1 MKAAARA
8 PQEPIPVIDLFAGPG
23 GLGEGFSQVRT
34 RSGAYAFRLCLS
46 IEKDAAAH
54 RTLELRAMY
63 RSFRGSTVPQA
74 YWEYLA
80 GRKSREELVK
90 DPEMAE
96 AVAHARKEAR
106 CAELGVTPESQINTW
121 IRDAIGDRRDWV
133 LLGGPPCQAY
143 SLVGRARQ
151 SRKPRAEFERDHR
164 HLLYE
169 EYLRIVR
176 TFHPAVFVMEN
187 VKGLLSATYEGEKMF
202 QRICSDLSLA
212 GANSGHRYHIRSFV
226 VTNQTPDPRDF
237 VIRAEEY
244 GIPQARHRVILL
256 GVRDDL
262 NSRPHR
268 TLRRRRQR
276 HVVESVL
283 GTLPPLRSSISKGT
297 DSHEAWLEELA
308 KTPRYL
314 SALPRKLRQRLAPAM
329 HRALKRAE
337 KIDTTGG
344 RFVSRCDAPLSK
356 RGQLMTWLRRGE
368 PSGWLN
374 HEARSHMPA
383 DLRRYLFAATYARVT
398 RRSPKVT
405 DFPPALQPNHD
416 NVSNRVGD
424 QKTIPFADRFRVQ
437 RARLPSTTVVSHIA
451 KDGHYFIHYDPA
463 QARSL
468 TVREAARLQTFPDN
482 YFFEGSRTE
491 QFIQVGNAVP
501 PYLAF
506 QLGEI
511 VRDLMNPVRRR

>member
-1 MKAAARA
+1 MKDAARA
-8 PQEPIPVIDLFAGPG
+8 PREPIPVIDLFAGPG

-34 RSGAYAFRLCLS
+34 GYGAYAFRLCLS

-54 RTLELRAMY
+54 RTLELRSMY
-63 RSFRGSTVPQA
+63 RWFRGRTVPEI
-74 YWEYLA
+74 YWEYVA
-80 GRKSREELVK
+80 GRKSREELVCH
-90 DPEMAE
+90 PTMAE

-106 CAELGVTPESQINTW
+106 CAELGVTPQSEIDAW
-121 IRDAIGDRRDWV
+121 IEQAIGGRQDWV

-187 VKGLLSATYEGEKMF
+187 VKGLLSATYAGEKMF

-212 GANSGHRYHIRSFV
+212 AASSGHQYQIRSFV
-226 VTNQTPDPRDF
+226 VAKQSPDPRDF

-244 GIPQARHRVILL
+244 GVPQARHRVILL

-262 NSRPHR
+262 SARSHK
-268 TLRRRRQR
+268 TLRRCRQK
-276 HVVESVL
+276 HGVGSVL
-283 GTLPPLRSSISKGT
+283 GMLPPLRSSLSRGA
-297 DSHEAWLEELA
+297 DSHEAWLKEL
-308 KTPRYL
+308 KQTPKFLRGISSEL
-314 SALPRKLRQRLAPAM
+314 KALISPSI
-329 HRALKRAE
+329 HEALKRAE
-337 KIDTTGG
+337 KIDATGG
-344 RFVSRCDAPLSK
+344 RFVPRTDSAPAK
-356 RGQLMTWLRRGE
+356 REQLFTWLRREE

-383 DLRRYLFAATYARVT
+383 DLRRYLFAATYAQAKDC
-398 RRSPKVT
+398 SPKVT
-405 DFPPALQPNHD
+405 DFPLLLRPDHK
-416 NVSNRVGD
+416 NVARADDMGA
-424 QKTIPFADRFRVQ
+424 IPFADRFRVQ
-437 RARLPSTTVVSHIA
+437 RAELPSTTVVSHIA

-482 YFFEGSRTE
+482 YFFEGNRTE

-506 QLGEI
+506 QLGRI
-511 VRDLMNPVRRR
+511 VRDLMSLTRKR